1 MTTLNPEIYKQT
13 LKRPGFHDMIIRK
26 RKSGEWEWLSY
37 VDNYGG
43 EKWKPITGFSEE
55 DIEKNIKEYGEK

>member
-1 MTTLNPEIYKQT
+1 
-13 LKRPGFHDMIIRK
+13 MIIRK

-43 EKWKPITGFSEE
+43 EKWKEITEFSEE
-55 DIEKNIKEYGEK
+55 DIQKNIKDYGGLK